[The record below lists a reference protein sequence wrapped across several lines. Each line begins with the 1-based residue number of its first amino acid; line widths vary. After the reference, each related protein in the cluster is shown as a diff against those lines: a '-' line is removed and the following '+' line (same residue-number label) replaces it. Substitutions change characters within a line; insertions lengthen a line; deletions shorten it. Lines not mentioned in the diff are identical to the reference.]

1 MGCGFRRLPLKAVL
15 FICIAALTVCPKAA
29 LGQIPTPGQTF
40 GGAGGQIV
48 VRVRE
53 GDGSPLRGSAM
64 VTVHSASQLTNVT
77 MPTTDAGQAVFAGLY
92 AGDYT
97 VEVRAPGYR
106 TAQVQAII
114 AADKEVENLDVL
126 MVPESGP
133 GGSQQA
139 PGGAVLAPKALKE
152 TEKGLQALQANKLDE
167 AEAHLRRAQQLA
179 PGYPDVNYLL
189 GLLWLRRHDNAQA
202 RGYLEKAVS
211 LAPKHSAALQ
221 ALGEVEYLQRDYPHA
236 IPALEQSIALRPNSW
251 RAHWLAG
258 AAYFQQGDYTKT
270 QDECQE
276 ALRIDPGKA
285 GIVRFL
291 LGQTQIKLG
300 ERDAA
305 IASLEQFAAEQPAT
319 AQAATAK
326 KFVEFLRTST
336 TRQPEAAS
344 LRKSATGSGTQVVA
358 TNTSDVTAV
367 PIAPVV
373 ETNWAPPDIDDERL
387 AVDGKASCDLSQITA
402 AAGGRV
408 EELVKNV
415 DRFTAT
421 EEMEHQSL
429 SPLGVQVSRESRTF
443 NYLVAIQKIG
453 PQALNVEEYRDGS
466 ISTQPFP
473 AHLATLG
480 FPMLALVFHPYY
492 RDEYEFRCEGRGEWR
507 GKASWVVHFRQRDD
521 RMNEM
526 RVYHVS
532 GMSFPVRLKGRA
544 WIDADSSQILAME
557 ADMAK
562 PVPEI
567 RLARDYQRIE
577 YGPVAFRKANE
588 PLWLPKSADWY
599 CNFMG
604 QRYHRRHSFSQFLLF
619 SVDDSQK
626 INLPKEEVKEK

>member
-1 MGCGFRRLPLKAVL
+1 MGCGIRRLPLKL
-15 FICIAALTVCPKAA
+15 IFLLCAAGLWVCPEMA
-29 LGQIPTPGQTF
+29 LGQFPGPTL
-40 GGAGGQIV
+40 GGATGQIV
-48 VRVRE
+48 VRVHE
-53 GDGSPLRGSAM
+53 SDGSPIGRGAM
-64 VTVHSASQLTNVT
+64 VTVRSPSQMTNAT
-77 MPTTDAGQAVFAGLY
+77 APTTDAGQVIFTGLHP
-92 AGDYT
+92 GDYV
-97 VEVRAPGYR
+97 VEVSAAGYR
-106 TAQVQAII
+106 TVQVQAII
-114 AADKEVENLDVL
+114 AAANESENIDVL
-126 MVPESGP
+126 LMPDSGS
-133 GGSQQA
+133 GESQQK
-139 PGGAVLAPKALKE
+139 PGSPILAPKALKE
-152 TEKGLQALQANKLDE
+152 TEKGLQALQADKLDE
-167 AEAHLRRAQQLA
+167 AEAHLKRAEQMA

-189 GLLWLRRHDNAQA
+189 GLLWMRRRDNARA
-202 RGYLEKAVS
+202 RGYLEKTIS
-211 LAPKHSAALQ
+211 LAPKHAAALQ
-221 ALGEVEYLQRDYPHA
+221 ALGEIEYLQHDYPHA
-236 IPALEQSIALRPNSW
+236 VSVLEQSINLRPNSW
-251 RAHWLAG
+251 RAHWFAG
-258 AAYFQQGDYTKT
+258 ASYLQVGDYKKAR
-270 QDECQE
+270 DACLE
-276 ALRIDPGKA
+276 ALRVGQEKA
-285 GIVRFL
+285 GVVRFW
-291 LGQTQIKLG
+291 LGEAQAKLG
-300 ERDAA
+300 EREAA
-305 IASLEQFAAEQPAT
+305 TASLEQFVREQPNAP
-319 AQAATAK
+319 QAAIAK
-326 KFVEFLRTST
+326 KFIEILQAPAAAQIEPAST
-336 TRQPEAAS
+336 RKLATTVAA
-344 LRKSATGSGTQVVA
+344 AVPVV
-358 TNTSDVTAV
+358 NVNEVTTV

-373 ETNWAPPDIDDERL
+373 ETNWAPPDIDDEKL
-387 AVDGKASCDLSQITA
+387 AVDAKASCDLGQITS

-453 PQALNVEEYRDGS
+453 PRALNVEEYRDGS

-507 GKASWVVHFRQRDD
+507 GKTSWVVHFRQRDD

-526 RVYHVS
+526 RVYRVS

-544 WIDADSSQILAME
+544 WIDADSLQILAME

-577 YGPVAFRKANE
+577 YGPVAFHKAKE

-626 INLPKEEVKEK
+626 VNLPKEELEQK

>member
-1 MGCGFRRLPLKAVL
+1 MGCGLRRLPLK
-15 FICIAALTVCPKAA
+15 FIFLLYSAGLWVCPEMT
-29 LGQIPTPGQTF
+29 LGQFPGQTL
-40 GGAGGQIV
+40 GGASGQIV
-48 VRVRE
+48 VRVHE
-53 GDGSPLRGSAM
+53 SDGSPIGRGAM
-64 VTVHSASQLTNVT
+64 VTVRSPSQMTNAT
-77 MPTTDAGQAVFAGLY
+77 APTTDAGQAIFTGLH

-97 VEVRAPGYR
+97 VEVSAAGYK
-106 TAQVQAII
+106 TVQVQAIVV
-114 AADKEVENLDVL
+114 ADKEIENIEVL
-126 MVPESGP
+126 MVPESVSES
-133 GGSQQA
+133 SQQK
-139 PGGAVLAPKALKE
+139 PGEPILAPKALKE
-152 TEKGLQALQANKLDE
+152 TEKGLQALQTDKLDE
-167 AEAHLRRAQQLA
+167 AEAHLKRAEQMA

-189 GLLWLRRHDNAQA
+189 GLLWMRRHDNAQA
-202 RGYLEKAVS
+202 RSYLEKAVS
-211 LAPKHSAALQ
+211 LAPKHAAALQ
-221 ALGEVEYLQRDYPHA
+221 ALGETAYLQGEYSRA
-236 IPALEQSIALRPNSW
+236 ITALEQSISLRPNSW

-258 AAYFQQGDYTKT
+258 ASYFQQEDYKKAR
-270 QDECQE
+270 DECQE
-276 ALRIDPGKA
+276 ALRVGQEKA
-285 GIVRFL
+285 RIVRLL
-291 LGQTQIKLG
+291 LGEAQANLG
-300 ERDAA
+300 EREAA
-305 IASLEQFAAEQPAT
+305 IDTLEQFVREQPNAPQVTAVRNLIENLRAPAT
-319 AQAATAK
+319 APRAGAN
-326 KFVEFLRTST
+326 
-336 TRQPEAAS
+336 TR
-344 LRKSATGSGTQVVA
+344 KIVA
-358 TNTSDVTAV
+358 TTAAPAPVASVSEVTTV

-373 ETNWAPPDIDDERL
+373 ETNWAPPDIDDEKL
-387 AVDGKASCDLSQITA
+387 AVDAKASCDLGQITA
-402 AAGGRV
+402 AVGGRV

-453 PQALNVEEYRDGS
+453 PRALNVEEYRNGS
-466 ISTQPFP
+466 VSTQPFP

-480 FPMLALVFHPYY
+480 FPLLALVFHPYY

-544 WIDADSSQILAME
+544 WIDAESSQILAME

-577 YGPVAFRKANE
+577 YGPVAFQKANE

-626 INLPKEEVKEK
+626 LNLPKEEVEQK

>member
-1 MGCGFRRLPLKAVL
+1 MGCGFRRLPMKSIFLFCSIVL
-15 FICIAALTVCPKAA
+15 WVCPEMA
-29 LGQIPTPGQTF
+29 LGQFPGQS
-40 GGAGGQIV
+40 AGGGSSQIV

-53 GDGSPLRGSAM
+53 SDGSPIGRGAM
-64 VTVHSASQLTNVT
+64 VTVRSPSQMTNT
-77 MPTTDAGQAVFAGLY
+77 TTPTTDVGQAIFTGLHP
-92 AGDYT
+92 GDYI
-97 VEVRAPGYR
+97 VEVSAAGYR
-106 TAQVQAII
+106 TVQVQAIL
-114 AADKEVENLDVL
+114 AGANETENIDVL
-126 MVPESGP
+126 LMPES
-133 GGSQQA
+133 A
-139 PGGAVLAPKALKE
+139 PGESPQKPGSAILAPKALKE
-152 TEKGLQALQANKLDE
+152 TEKGLQALQVGKLDE
-167 AEAHLRRAQQLA
+167 AEAHLKRAQQMA

-189 GLLWLRRHDNAQA
+189 GLLWMRRRDNTQA

-211 LAPKHSAALQ
+211 LAPKHAAALQ

-236 IPALEQSIALRPNSW
+236 IGVLEQSISLRPNSW

-258 AAYFQQGDYTKT
+258 ASYFQQAAYKKAGE
-270 QDECQE
+270 ECQE
-276 ALRIDPGKA
+276 ALRVGQEKA
-285 GIVRFL
+285 GIVRLL
-291 LGQTQIKLG
+291 LGEAQAKLG
-300 ERDAA
+300 EREAA
-305 IASLEQFAAEQPAT
+305 IATLEQFVREQPNAP
-319 AQAATAK
+319 QAAA
-326 KFVEFLRTST
+326 
-336 TRQPEAAS
+336 TRKLVAS
-344 LRKSATGSGTQVVA
+344 LQTPPVASIEPASAHKSMSAGAGPIAVSSVGDMAT
-358 TNTSDVTAV
+358 V

-373 ETNWAPPDIDDERL
+373 ETNWAPPDIDEEKPALD
-387 AVDGKASCDLSQITA
+387 ATASCDLKQIIPG
-402 AAGGRV
+402 AGGRV

-429 SPLGVQVSRESRTF
+429 SPLGVQVSKESRTF

-453 PQALNVEEYRDGS
+453 PQALSVEEYRDGS

-492 RDEYEFRCEGRGEWR
+492 RDEYEFRCEGLGAWR
-507 GKASWVVHFRQRDD
+507 GRQSWVVHFHQRDD

-526 RVYHVS
+526 RVYHVN

-577 YGPVAFRKANE
+577 YGPVEFRKANE

-626 INLPKEEVKEK
+626 ISAPEEVRQK